1 VRHIVASA
9 LILGGLGGCA
19 SHDPALASFP
29 SSSIGS
35 GYSSG
40 RTDQVADSTGV
51 GMTREPDAGLV
62 ARPDMLVM
70 DARIVKED
78 VDAGRALAQAQ
89 AMATDLVARLQQV
102 TAGAATLIPCGTQ
115 VTPLGPRGKT
125 VSPPETFRVQLEGRV
140 EVALAADADYWKR
153 SALVVALA
161 QLADGYARAREDKTK
176 AGGDLTWI
184 GNSRVMV
191 KNAESYRAK
200 LTDQWVQRAQAFA
213 AAAQAREAPLHLLD
227 CTPPGEIVQRQR
239 SLEEVALSLSVNCRL
254 GSLKQAA
261 AVPVPAA
268 R

>member
-1 VRHIVASA
+1 M
-9 LILGGLGGCA
+9 GLGACA
-19 SHDPALASFP
+19 TPNHDPVLASP
-29 SSSIGS
+29 PIGS

-40 RTDQVADSTGV
+40 STDEVADSTGV
-51 GMTREPDAGLV
+51 GVTREPDAGLV

-70 DARIVKED
+70 DARIIKED
-78 VDAGRALAQAQ
+78 VDAGRALVQAQ

-125 VSPPETFRVQLEGRV
+125 VSPTEVFRIQIEGRV

-176 AGGDLTWI
+176 AGRDFTWI
-184 GNSRVMV
+184 GKSHVIV
-191 KNAESYRAK
+191 KNPESYRAK
-200 LTDQWVQRAQAFA
+200 LTELWVQRAHAFA

-227 CTPPGEIVQRQR
+227 CAPPGEIVQKQR
-239 SLEEVALSLSVNCRL
+239 SLEEVSLSLAVNCRL
-254 GSLKQAA
+254 GSLKSAA
-261 AVPVPAA
+261 AVPVPAP